1 MNTKLLKSILA
12 LLILSTSVFAN
23 ERQDFKGWKQAETT
37 HFKFIYEPAA
47 ESTAQAYAKIAD
59 EAWNNVSKI
68 YSFPQEKTTVYIVSR
83 TNVVN
88 AYTYFAPPH
97 MIMFDSPEISSLFGF
112 RDDWA
117 KLFFTH
123 ELIHVANVSFEDK
136 DYLLAKIFG
145 EFFRNIDYAGVNGWA
160 LEGLT
165 TVLET
170 EITKGGRGR
179 SPYFELEFKGPTLD
193 NALLSYSQIGS
204 ELEPPHS
211 QIYVCGYLIM
221 RAIADKH
228 GIQAL
233 ADLERNRRDG
243 LTWEDS
249 VLKVTGQTAAD
260 IYREVKIAL
269 EKKYADERK
278 IPEGKIISPNS
289 MNTYYSQPAIVLS
302 DGSIIA
308 TRTSLNND
316 KAVVLLNPKNDRGQ
330 TFVEDT
336 LYSDKI
342 LSNYKETILF
352 TGDFSD
358 TPCVTAD
365 ENQTVYASMGITRTN
380 RNPGTETQF
389 ALYKWTKLSGLTKL
403 TTDTSSYFQP
413 TVSRDGSTLVAVEQ
427 NGLKMQIV
435 KIDTTNGNKT
445 VLFQDDKYHFIQ
457 PALNYNGSII
467 AFLLLKEDR
476 ACVAIGDTATGEYS
490 IIYNDSQDSLVDPS
504 APFFNSDGNLNF
516 VSNERGRLEA
526 YSATFDKQTETYEIK
541 PMLSDPIGITWAYQS
556 NLGVFYTS
564 MASTG
569 TVIKIKPKREWGNPA
584 DFEGPS
590 PAGEI
595 MTFGKYLDDYPEFR
609 PFSATYDDDNSS
621 LQQEIASAQDS
632 DSNEQTNSK
641 QNLAPKN
648 YKTRSEQALE
658 RLNNLPP
665 VTTELTKERTFI
677 PGIVPLLYMPFIS
690 AVSDPFDDDYLG
702 IGGIF
707 AGLTPKVQMKQGVV
721 IADLFYYPK
730 LKNLTGDFIS
740 EIPVGTSLIDIY
752 LSRSLLTLENA
763 LGENLFT
770 ETNVVTFGIT
780 LPIVGYS
787 EHRNATNLNYLAYAG
802 ATFTAAEDHAFSLTD
817 KVNYNSALEF
827 QTGFD
832 FAKNIKTNRDKTI
845 GFDITA
851 LALGNYNFIRNKLFA
866 GFESEIV
873 IDSGTQHSRHEFD
886 IVTRYTNFPA
896 DTNIT
901 FSRAHL
907 ASSTENCLYPGK
919 VLLQYSFVSPNFMNM
934 QMDGSLFAQTLVSFE
949 KNTIDNITPDSGLP
963 FNITPS
969 NILNLGAELA
979 LPIGNKQKIS
989 FGGNVLLD
997 FANPD
1002 AEPEFKFFFSVKF
1015 NWIRI

>member
-1 MNTKLLKSILA
+1 MKNKSLKCVLA
-12 LLILSTSVFAN
+12 LLILSTSAFAN
-23 ERQDFKGWKQAETT
+23 QRQAFKGWKQAETT

-47 ESTAQAYAKIAD
+47 ENTAQAYAKIAD

-68 YSFPQEKTTVYIVSR
+68 YSFPQEKTTVYIISR

-97 MIMFDSPEISSLFGF
+97 MVMFDSPEISSLFGF

-170 EITKGGRGR
+170 EITNGGRGR

-193 NALLSYSQIGS
+193 NALLPYSQIGS
-204 ELEPPHS
+204 EIEPPHS

-278 IPEGKIISPNS
+278 IPEGKIISPNN

-342 LSNYKETILF
+342 VSNYKETILF

-365 ENQTVYASMGITRTN
+365 ENQTVYVSMGITRNN

-389 ALYKWTKLSGLTKL
+389 ALYKWTRFSGLTKL
-403 TTDTSSYFQP
+403 TKDSSSYFQP
-413 TVSRDGSTLVAVEQ
+413 AVSPDGSTLVAVEQ
-427 NGLKMQIV
+427 NGLKMRIV
-435 KIDTTNGNKT
+435 KIDTSTGDKT
-445 VLFQDDKYHFIQ
+445 VLFQDDKYHFVQ
-457 PALNYNGSII
+457 PALNHNGNQIT
-467 AFLLLKEDR
+467 FLLLKEDR
-476 ACVAIGDTATGEYS
+476 ACVAIGDTSTGEYS
-490 IIYNDSQDSLVDPS
+490 IIHNDSPDFIVDPS
-504 APFFNSDGNLNF
+504 APCFNSDGTLTF
-516 VSNERGRLEA
+516 VSNDRGRLEA
-526 YSATFDKQTETYEIK
+526 YSAILDNQTNTYQVN
-541 PMLSDPIGITWAYQS
+541 PMLSDPIGITWAYKS
-556 NLGVFYTS
+556 NFGIIYTS

-569 TVIKIKPKREWGNPA
+569 TVIKIKPRREWGNPA

-595 MTFGKYLDDYPEFR
+595 MTFGKYIDDYPEFR
-609 PFSATYDDDNSS
+609 PFSATYGKTNSS
-621 LQQEIASAQDS
+621 SENTNDSTQDTE
-632 DSNEQTNSK
+632 SNK
-641 QNLAPKN
+641 QPADTTKN
-648 YKTRSEQALE
+648 YRTRSDDALN

-665 VTTELTKERTFI
+665 VTTELTNERTFI
-677 PGIVPLLYMPFIS
+677 PGIVPLLYMPFIN
-690 AVSDPFDDDYLG
+690 AVTDPFDDEYLG

-707 AGLTPKVQMKQGVV
+707 VGQTPKVQMKQGILV
-721 IADLFYYPK
+721 ADLFYYPK
-730 LKNLTGDFIS
+730 LKNITGNFIS
-740 EIPVGTSLIDIY
+740 EIPFGTSLIDLF
-752 LSRSLLTLENA
+752 LSRSLLTTESIS
-763 LGENLFT
+763 GENLFT
-770 ETNVVTFGIT
+770 ETDVVTFGLT
-780 LPIVGYS
+780 LPIISYT

-802 ATFTAAEDHAFSLTD
+802 AIFTAAEEHAFNITD
-817 KVNYNSALEF
+817 KVEYNSTLEF

-832 FAKNIKTNRDKTI
+832 FAKNIKTNRDRTI

-851 LALGNYNFIRNKLFA
+851 LALGNYNFNKNNLFA
-866 GFESEIV
+866 GFEGEV
-873 IDSGTQHSRHEFD
+873 VVDFGTQHSKQEFD
-886 IVTRYTNFPA
+886 IVTRYTDFPA
-896 DTNIT
+896 ETNIT

-907 ASSTENCLYPGK
+907 ASTTENCLYPGK
-919 VLLQYSFVSPNFMNM
+919 LLLQYSLISPNFLNT
-934 QMDGSLFAQTLVSFE
+934 QMDGSLFAQTLISFG
-949 KNTIDNITPDSGLP
+949 KNTVDAITPDSGLP
-963 FNITPS
+963 LNITTS

-979 LPIGNKQKIS
+979 LPIGNKQKLS
-989 FGGNVLLD
+989 FGGNILLD
-997 FANPD
+997 FANPE
-1002 AEPEFKFFFSVKF
+1002 AEPKYKFFFGCKF